1 MVILRRMGYE
11 SLRIDCN
18 ISYCVICAMHGH
30 LTVTLM
36 SRSCIL
42 SQLLI
47 RTTISRGQDQQHV
60 AASHCDIGRGILTF
74 TERTVESTVST
85 DSFC

>member
-18 ISYCVICAMHGH
+18 ISYCVIYAMHGH

-36 SRSCIL
+36 SRSCICL
-42 SQLLI
+42 F
-47 RTTISRGQDQQHV
+47 
-60 AASHCDIGRGILTF
+60 ILAD
-74 TERTVESTVST
+74 
-85 DSFC
+85 DSCINRAVWL

>member
-18 ISYCVICAMHGH
+18 ISYCVIYAMHGY

-47 RTTISRGQDQQHV
+47 RTTIFRGQDQQHV
-60 AASHCDIGRGILTF
+60 AASHCDIGRGIFTF
-74 TERTVESTVST
+74 TERTVESTIST